1 MMEAKLKVSRALTKL
16 ACEDPFFGSCA
27 LRLDVRKDNSI
38 STACT
43 NGKFILWNPDFI
55 DNCSEEE
62 TVGLICHE
70 ILHVLFMHCVPLEDK
85 NPVLA
90 NIAMDF
96 IINEVVQNECNYQL
110 PKEGIVPEARFKNM
124 TWQQV
129 YSIIEQEEKYQK
141 MANDPSISDLFD
153 HIDNNGDLSDAD
165 KAELKADIEQMAT
178 QAAENAAKKQGNI
191 PGQLQDLIDKI
202 RAPKV
207 VWQEVLENTLR
218 GNNPDDQTWKRP
230 NRKMLSAYD
239 IYMLSPEYHGM
250 GNIVVGLDTSGSVSN
265 RQLESF
271 LAELN
276 SISNT
281 CSFESITI
289 LYNDSGVSS
298 AITFVPGDDI
308 TELHVT
314 GRGGTC
320 FKPVFKYVEEQ
331 SLDID
336 QMIYFSDMEVG
347 PHNFPDEAPYYPV
360 LWCSTGFQSAP
371 FGNLIDL
378 RGI

>member
-1 MMEAKLKVSRALTKL
+1 MEAKLKVSRALTRL

-27 LRLDVRKDNSI
+27 LRLDVRSDDSI
-38 STACT
+38 TTACT
-43 NGKFILWNPDFI
+43 NGKAILWNTAFI
-55 DNCSEEE
+55 DSCSEQE

-70 ILHVLFMHCVPLEDK
+70 ILHVLFMHCVPLEGK
-85 NPVLA
+85 NPVIA

-110 PKEGIVPEARFKNM
+110 PKEGIVPEARFKDM

-141 MANDPSISDLFD
+141 MASNPSIGDLFD
-153 HIDNNGDLSDAD
+153 HIDSNADLSDAD

-191 PGQLQDLIDKI
+191 PGQLKDLIDKI

-207 VWQEVLENTLR
+207 DWKEVLENTLR

-230 NRKMLSAYD
+230 NRKMLGTYD
-239 IYMLSPEYHGM
+239 IYMPSPEYHGM

-276 SISNT
+276 SISQ
-281 CSFESITI
+281 SSAYESITI
-289 LYNDSGVSS
+289 LYNDSGVSN
-298 AITFVPGDDI
+298 ATTFTPGDDI

-320 FKPVFKYVEEQ
+320 FKPVFEYVEEKG
-331 SLDID
+331 LEID
-336 QMIYFSDMEVG
+336 QMIYFSDMIVSDY
-347 PHNFPDEAPYYPV
+347 NFPAEAPYYPV
-360 LWCSTGFQSAP
+360 LWCSTGAQEAP
-371 FGNLIDL
+371 FGKLIDL

>member
-1 MMEAKLKVSRALTKL
+1 MEATLKVSRAITRL

-27 LRLDVRKDNSI
+27 LRLDVREEPSI

-43 NGKFILWNPDFI
+43 DGKSILWSPVFVDT
-55 DNCSEEE
+55 CSEDEV
-62 TVGLICHE
+62 VGLVCHE
-70 ILHVLFMHCVPLEDK
+70 ILHVLFMHCMPLGDK
-85 NPVLA
+85 NKVLA

-96 IINEVVQNECNYQL
+96 VINEVVQNECHYKL
-110 PKEGIVPEARFKNM
+110 PQGGIEPEVRFRDM

-129 YSIIEQEEKYQK
+129 YSIIEQEEKYQN
-141 MANDPSISDLFD
+141 MAADPTIGDIFD
-153 HIDNNGDLSDAD
+153 HIDENGDLSDAE
-165 KAELKADIEQMAT
+165 KSELKADIEQMAT
-178 QAAENAAKKQGNI
+178 QAAENAAKAQSNI
-191 PGQLQDLIDKI
+191 PGQLKELVDKI

-207 VWQEVLENTLR
+207 DWKEVLENTLK

-239 IYMLSPEYHGM
+239 IYMPSPEYHGM
-250 GNIVVGLDTSGSVSN
+250 GNIVVGLDTSGSVSI
-265 RQLESF
+265 RELESF
-271 LAELN
+271 LSELN
-276 SISNT
+276 SISQ
-281 CSFESITI
+281 SGAYESITI

-298 AITFVPGDDI
+298 AKTFMPGDDI

-320 FKPVFKYVEEQ
+320 FKPVFEYVNKQ
-331 SLDID
+331 DIDID

-360 LWCSTGFQSAP
+360 LWCSTGSQEAP
-371 FGNLIDL
+371 FGKVLDL